1 MVQQSTIGQENAGNR
16 DSELDM
22 PATNTAAEG
31 AYSKL
36 DASSKILE
44 SQDGKS
50 RIKPVRPSINRGVGV
65 EEGTGVFGA
74 LANKARPVLI
84 VGFPSAG
91 LVGSICAN
99 YIIEKKDMHQIAF
112 VDSEYVVPSAI
123 YIGGRFRHPF
133 RIYANDEKTL
143 CVVVCEAPLIPE
155 GVHSIMDLM
164 VAWASRNK
172 VREVLVLDGM
182 PVKGLPDKHREPLI
196 LSSSS
201 SHPQPKGGSIGSALM
216 MGLSGGLISACISD
230 EMPCSGVLIHSTSG
244 VPDPEGAAILL
255 DTISQ
260 MPSVPLEID
269 AEPLRKQGQAI
280 KRQLKEFIN
289 SVRRKQQEEDRGR
302 YLRSSRI
309 YG

>member
-1 MVQQSTIGQENAGNR
+1 MVHQSTIGHENAGNR
-16 DSELDM
+16 DSEAGM
-22 PATNTAAEG
+22 AATNTASEG

-36 DASSKILE
+36 DASSKVLE

-50 RIKPVRPSINRGVGV
+50 RIKPVRSGISRGEV
-65 EEGTGVFGA
+65 EKGTGTVEA
-74 LANKARPVLI
+74 LGNKARPVLI

-99 YIIEKKDMHQIAF
+99 YIIEKKDMHQLAF

-133 RIYANDEKTL
+133 RIYSNDEKTL
-143 CVVVCEAPLIPE
+143 CVVVCEAPLMPE
-155 GVHSIMDLM
+155 GVHSIMELM
-164 VAWASRNK
+164 VAWASRNQ
-172 VREVLVLDGM
+172 VGEVLVLDGM
-182 PVKGLPDKHREPLI
+182 PVRGLPDKHREPLI

-201 SHPQPKGGSIGSALM
+201 SHPQPEGGSIGSAMM
-216 MGLSGGLISACISD
+216 MGLSGGLISACISN
-230 EMPCSGVLIHSTSG
+230 EMPCTGVLIHSTSG

-269 AEPLRKQGQAI
+269 AEPLKKQGQAI

-289 SVRRKQQEEDRGR
+289 SVRREQEEEGRGR
-302 YLRSSRI
+302 YPRSSRI

>member
-1 MVQQSTIGQENAGNR
+1 MVHQSTIGHENAGNR
-16 DSELDM
+16 DSEAGM
-22 PATNTAAEG
+22 AATNTASEG

-36 DASSKILE
+36 DASSKVLE

-50 RIKPVRPSINRGVGV
+50 RIKPVRSGISRGEV
-65 EEGTGVFGA
+65 EKGTGTVEA
-74 LANKARPVLI
+74 LGNKARPVLI

-99 YIIEKKDMHQIAF
+99 YIIEKKDMHQLAF

-133 RIYANDEKTL
+133 RIYSNDEKTL
-143 CVVVCEAPLIPE
+143 CVVVCEAPLMPE
-155 GVHSIMDLM
+155 GVHSIMELM
-164 VAWASRNK
+164 VAWASRNQ
-172 VREVLVLDGM
+172 VGEVLVLDGM
-182 PVKGLPDKHREPLI
+182 PVRGLPDKHREPLI

-201 SHPQPKGGSIGSALM
+201 SHPQPKGGSIGSAMM
-216 MGLSGGLISACISD
+216 MGLSGGLISACISN
-230 EMPCSGVLIHSTSG
+230 EMPCTGVLIHSTSG

-269 AEPLRKQGQAI
+269 AEPLKKQGQAI

-289 SVRRKQQEEDRGR
+289 SVRREQEEEGRGR
-302 YLRSSRI
+302 YPRSSRI